1 MMQHGD
7 AGTGGEPLNIGEM
20 MFHHTGDSDVLDF
33 TPLGQIQLPHW
44 QPLQIG
50 SFSLDLSPTR
60 YVVLLIVSALIVY
73 VVMRA
78 AAVGLRRAEKEGRPP
93 RGFASAVEVM
103 TLYVRQELAI
113 NSIGPKDGPAYA
125 PLIVTFFFF
134 ILTCNLLGLVPFGG
148 SATGNLGTTGALALI
163 AFIAI
168 EAGGMKKHGFK
179 GYLGTIFLHIPGL
192 SPVMGFM
199 MTAFMAP
206 IEIISKLVKPFAL
219 MVRLFGNM
227 TAGHFVILS
236 MLGLVFMFGHLGWV
250 SWGIGIGTALVVF
263 AVMLL
268 EILVAFIQAYLFA
281 LLSAVF
287 IGVMQEGH

>member
-1 MMQHGD
+1 MQHGN
-7 AGTGGEPLNIGEM
+7 AGSSGQQLDIGEM

-33 TPLGQIQLPHW
+33 TPFGQLQLPHW
-44 QPLQIG
+44 EPLQIG
-50 SFSLDLSPTR
+50 SFSIDLSPTR
-60 YVVLLIVSALIVY
+60 YVVLLILSALIVY
-73 VVMRA
+73 IVMRA
-78 AAVGLRRAEKEGRPP
+78 GAVGLQRAEREGRPP
-93 RGFASAVEVM
+93 RPFASAVEVI
-103 TLYVRQELAI
+103 TLYIRQEVAI
-113 NSIGPKDGPAYA
+113 SSIGPVAGPSYA

-134 ILTCNLLGLVPFGG
+134 ILTCNLLGLVPFAG

-163 AFIAI
+163 AFIAT
-168 EAGGMKKHGFK
+168 EVGGMKKLGLK

-192 SPVMGFM
+192 SPVASVI

-206 IEIISKLVKPFAL
+206 IEILSKLVKPFAL

-236 MLGLVFMFGHLGWV
+236 MFGLVFMFGHLGWV

-287 IGVMQEGH
+287 ISVMQEAH